1 VPTKRRV
8 DGLTKR
14 PVDALDQS
22 EVVMENTLVTE
33 LRSITAAALTA
44 MSAAER
50 ANWEEAE
57 KCVCDLGDRVNRV
70 QRQISDTN
78 DEPAARARAGRSPG
92 VNHEQR

>member
-1 VPTKRRV
+1 MPSKHRV

-57 KCVCDLGDRVNRV
+57 KCVADLGDRVNRV
-70 QRQISDTN
+70 HRQISDTN
-78 DEPAARARAGRSPG
+78 DELRGQGESRSQSWG
-92 VNHEQR
+92 